1 MAGLKSLIR
10 LRKRQLD
17 DKRKILANLMD
28 RLDAVKREERRTI
41 ENFEEEKN
49 LAAKEPEL
57 LRAFP
62 NYNKRIQ
69 EKLKL
74 LHNEIEKLNKAID
87 RARDDLQDAFKEMKT
102 YEITD
107 AERER
112 RIAVAEKKTEDM
124 EMDAIGLEGYR
135 RKEK

>member
-17 DKRKILANLMD
+17 DKRKALADLMN
-28 RLDAVKREERRTI
+28 RQDAVKREERRTI
-41 ENFEEEKN
+41 ENFEAEKK
-49 LAAKEPEL
+49 LATQDPEL

-74 LHNEIEKLNKAID
+74 LRNEIEKLNTAID
-87 RARDDLQDAFKEMKT
+87 RAREDLQDAFKEMKT

-112 RIAVAEKKTEDM
+112 RIAVAEKKAEDT
-124 EMDAIGLEGYR
+124 EMDAIGIEGFR
-135 RKEK
+135 RKK